1 MGEAVTVADLPK
13 WPWLLVRGPRVSPEM
28 AGEILVRTMWLPG
41 LSGNSSKEVR
51 LVKDAFGYSEPYR
64 DALKESQKAGRP
76 EWAAE
81 YRTWERIENEVGSLG
96 TQFIWNDRILSS
108 TVSYNTGW
116 VDWSGK
122 VGTPGMSLL
131 SKWPTLREITDDWQ
145 KIAAAFPG
153 LRLDA
158 QLIRIEWDEEG
169 PAWSIRNATPLARWL
184 VESGS
189 ATLQE
194 DAGELIREP
203 RNPPGTAG
211 CRASSGPPY
220 GHCAARSCAA
230 RRRRRRAHEQR

>member
-1 MGEAVTVADLPK
+1 
-13 WPWLLVRGPRVSPEM
+13 
-28 AGEILVRTMWLPG
+28 
-41 LSGNSSKEVR
+41 
-51 LVKDAFGYSEPYR
+51 
-64 DALKESQKAGRP
+64 
-76 EWAAE
+76 
-81 YRTWERIENEVGSLG
+81 
-96 TQFIWNDRILSS
+96 
-108 TVSYNTGW
+108 

-203 RNPPGTAG
+203 RESPWDGRMPREL
-211 CRASSGPPY
+211 RAPVR
-220 GHCAARSCAA
+220 ALRSAVLRCKKKAK
-230 RRRRRRAHEQR
+230 EGS